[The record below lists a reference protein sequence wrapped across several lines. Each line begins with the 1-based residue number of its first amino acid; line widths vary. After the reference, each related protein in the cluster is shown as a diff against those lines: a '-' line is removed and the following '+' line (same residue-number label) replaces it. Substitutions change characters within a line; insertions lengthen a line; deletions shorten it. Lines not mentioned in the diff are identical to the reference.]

1 MQPSHP
7 NTATFFSRH
16 FRPGALSGVLWA
28 FGLATTLLLV
38 GLWGRALTADQETL
52 VRSTGE
58 VLSAEVVTQRVYD
71 WIGDGI
77 AVAAGVPETDV
88 RRAIDALASSPEA
101 DRAVSALVADTVA
114 MFLAPP
120 GTNASVDVLGALGP
134 LVPDIVSELGDRG
147 ADVSEETVVAALAD
161 LDAVEIETGEAGDIA
176 VVAREAHNVLTAG
189 VLVAF
194 FALVVAGSMA
204 VALSYDR
211 VAMVRSLGTR
221 LAFSALSFAVLFRI
235 GGWAL
240 DSDGGRSPIMRGGAI
255 MIGSNQHIFL
265 IVAAVGAVTAGTAA
279 AAWRLSPRRTRP
291 QASVEVEDDDPSRE
305 LVGV

>member
-16 FRPGALSGVLWA
+16 FRRGALSGVLWA

-101 DRAVSALVADTVA
+101 DRAASALVADTVA

-120 GTNASVDVLGALGP
+120 GTTRAL
-134 LVPDIVSELGDRG
+134 
-147 ADVSEETVVAALAD
+147 TK
-161 LDAVEIETGEAGDIA
+161 
-176 VVAREAHNVLTAG
+176 
-189 VLVAF
+189 
-194 FALVVAGSMA
+194 
-204 VALSYDR
+204 
-211 VAMVRSLGTR
+211 
-221 LAFSALSFAVLFRI
+221 
-235 GGWAL
+235 
-240 DSDGGRSPIMRGGAI
+240 
-255 MIGSNQHIFL
+255 
-265 IVAAVGAVTAGTAA
+265 
-279 AAWRLSPRRTRP
+279 
-291 QASVEVEDDDPSRE
+291 
-305 LVGV
+305 

>member
-1 MQPSHP
+1 MQPSHSKSVTP
-7 NTATFFSRH
+7 VSRH
-16 FRPGALSGVLWA
+16 FRRGALSGVLWA

-52 VRSTGE
+52 AESTGE
-58 VLSAEVVTQRVYD
+58 VLSAEVVTERVYD

-88 RRAIDALASSPEA
+88 RPAIDALRSTPEA
-101 DRAVSALVADTVA
+101 DRAISALVADTVA
-114 MFLAPP
+114 MFMAPP
-120 GTNASVDVLGALGP
+120 GANASVDVLGALGP

-147 ADVSEETVVAALAD
+147 ADVDEETVVAALAD
-161 LDAVEIETGEAGDIA
+161 LDAVQIETGEAGDIA
-176 VVAREAHNVLTAG
+176 VVAREAHGVLTAG
-189 VLVAF
+189 VLL
-194 FALVVAGSMA
+194 ALVALVIAGSLA
-204 VALSYDR
+204 VALSDDR
-211 VAMVRSLGTR
+211 MAMVRSLGTR
-221 LAFSALSFAVLFRI
+221 LAFSALSFAVLFRV

-240 DSDGGRSPIMRGGAI
+240 DTDGGRSPITRGGAV

-279 AAWRLSPRRTRP
+279 TVWWFSPRRARP
-291 QASVEVEDDDPSRE
+291 ELRDEVEDEDPTRE